1 MGKFSAESVK
11 ARLTNLAVSFVATSC
26 VVLTVCLF
34 LVEHS
39 HARRVRLSSASS
51 SSLEFHSLVN
61 RLRNFEERVPQ
72 VAKYDVTSVFREG
85 LPAQEAEV
93 RNVEWPQFFSR
104 QLSFQPLHPADATHP
119 RGGAENVAAEG
130 RMLSDEGAP
139 TEPETRKRGETSH
152 VYGGLPHG
160 RLNNVIAQLNR
171 DVAVPNISSLAET
184 ASTKSQASEP
194 YDVQSSTDDS
204 EEDSYS
210 VSLASSSIDSGT
222 DLPQLLDASSVTA
235 SAHGNSPL
243 ANDRPSVS
251 QHDAFPNVPQPVNNL
266 SDALKDSVKTEQ
278 MLNKFLYHLRD
289 VATVQAQ
296 QIRSNAGDLSMQADH
311 VQLATGLQQFCTHLK
326 TRDLRPRT
334 EKQSWLGRTF
344 HRLGRAFGTVKRRL
358 VVVRTKISKWLR
370 SHKKNNEKKKAPKVY
385 SALKRM
391 ASRAWA
397 HTKMVGKRVIAQ
409 IMRMLPL
416 FFFLLNTFVL
426 GFSISSVVV
435 APNPFSIIAVVC
447 AASNILSYAFSEGT
461 RIRGVEL
468 TRSIASQ
475 SESHQIELFGFVW
488 ADLKAEQDVAD
499 LSQIPGGESEGS
511 EKEAER
517 SDSNVEAIKLSQ
529 DIDRDQS
536 VPEEGLKA
544 SPASQTLEAVRRKM
558 YENLKCNSEQKLRQK
573 LKNDIKEAWR
583 TQRWKRLNVI
593 IFASLRLLLEYA
605 SLGVKSFLEL
615 FGSAWLWVL
624 DHTLR
629 KSVRQLR
636 MFKLFGKVSVF
647 GEKLFYFMQWWMM
660 KARYYVEYADTI
672 RDLVIFIVE
681 NTSKISLL
689 LHGGLSLV
697 GGTGGLIFLCVFLWK
712 LSKPAWKLYLTDTA
726 LKTSS
731 IHEKAAK
738 EFMLCQK
745 DYHNF
750 LLGTRAIIGDEN
762 HRPAIELY
770 LPQQQATELIFLMA
784 YLERYKFPQATHRVG
799 LLEGSNPMQ
808 QYVAYQRVTRLRD
821 LMSRIPPESRGV
833 LVSLFSEL
841 KRWDMART
849 ADSLHSL
856 IMNNLQHCAVLYGR
870 RDLAMLINK
879 AITRYQADD
888 LNRFPGGWVRFKSS
902 EQRSL
907 SRTLSFLV
915 SNDPIVLN
923 SPPILQRR
931 IQAFLTSS
939 QRSQMN
945 SYQLNW
951 LANTVISC
959 AYQII
964 DKELLFTLDGNN
976 DYSLDRATIRINNFP
991 FFGHSDSRA
1000 LKQQLKTFFTFFPVS
1015 MRSRPRRRHI
1025 GRRIPSVNAHLTVPS
1040 GAINL
1045 LGRRRRSR
1053 SDSNLP
1059 ALQMEKRTNCPV
1071 QEPAVEIDTTMRYI
1085 KLRFLTSTT
1094 SAAPPVAHQSPEE
1107 EGSLEAQSERAE
1119 ADRLCAEMAARSV
1132 VHEQVSL
1139 SFKRDV
1145 RRTLFG
1151 LPDAV
1156 CAPMNFP
1163 GFVALSRLT
1172 DEFVNGGVTDEQ
1184 LPEALS
1190 AGLDILVN
1198 EHSSLVLAFAR
1209 MHQENE
1215 KLAKK
1220 ANAEMH
1226 RRDNSGF
1233 NMDKKD
1239 SDHTS
1244 EATAPLL
1251 VHTSPSVSTKRKR
1264 ARVTFSSTA
1273 ETDVP
1278 PELIQDAGDGR
1289 NGKQGTFDSSHKK
1302 RRSTHGKGPV
1312 TDVETASA
1320 FGLKEVQQ
1328 FSQHISSL
1336 PQLTRL
1342 TRIVRE
1348 EAFKRVVL
1356 QYVEELL
1363 PFSLTSVGFNREAM
1377 HHFTVI
1383 LGIIQTAFRYQPW
1396 RLVEYIRDRL
1406 LSVHLRGQM
1415 NDAADVEETTRET
1428 QSTESQ
1434 ATGDRIRAAAEAS
1447 EKRQARAAILDIVLQ
1462 LFSESLARKIH
1473 GTLGRE
1479 GSGTKPSFHHRVPL
1493 AFSTWHSESFEK
1505 VYFFGK
1511 IGNFVQGQT
1520 FNQIKEIVTVEFQR
1534 CLEAVDVAIDRLE
1547 RNKGRTSRGRRSRA
1561 PELLI
1566 QLFDSDSEGEFERKS
1581 EAIRSMQGRVQ
1592 EELENFLV
1600 LRIGADEE
1608 EAAKSQRMIIRT
1620 DQTEGRPMIDEP
1632 VFDKNEV
1639 ITFFKEGRKLVGDI
1653 LQTNTDR
1660 MVRALRWGY
1669 WKEDHFGCLDLSLKG
1684 TNQLAVYLTE
1694 AFKLLLDAKTP
1705 KITKFWTRVRKRLGR
1720 IPRQEDVSASRLA
1733 EGLISRLRV
1742 LHQSGLD
1749 GTYGSIDLRYSY
1761 KTVNSEAWSSAE
1773 LQSEQRPGPAR
1784 TLSTAVFH
1792 SLPAGSTDDDEAAAA
1807 VTAPSR
1813 KPDDES
1819 PIVIS

>member
-1 MGKFSAESVK
+1 MGKFSDESVTT
-11 ARLTNLAVSFVATSC
+11 RLTNVAVSFVATSC
-26 VVLTVCLF
+26 FVLTVCHF
-34 LVEHS
+34 LVEQS
-39 HARRVRLSSASS
+39 HATRVRLSSASS
-51 SSLEFHSLVN
+51 FSLEFHSLVN

-72 VAKYDVTSVFREG
+72 VAKYEVTSVYRED
-85 LPAQEAEV
+85 LPAHEAEV
-93 RNVEWPQFFSR
+93 RNVEWQHFFSKHP
-104 QLSFQPLHPADATHP
+104 SFQPLHPPDATHP
-119 RGGAENVAAEG
+119 RGGAQNVAAEG
-130 RMLSDEGAP
+130 RMLSDEGARTKP
-139 TEPETRKRGETSH
+139 DTWKRGETSR
-152 VYGGLPHG
+152 VYGGFPHG
-160 RLNNVIAQLNR
+160 RLLRNKVVAQLNR
-171 DVAVPNISSLAET
+171 GVTVPNIFSLTET

-194 YDVQSSTDDS
+194 SDAQSSTDDS

-210 VSLASSSIDSGT
+210 VSLASSPIDLGA
-222 DLPQLLDASSVTA
+222 DLPQLLDGSSVTA

-243 ANDRPSVS
+243 VNDRPSGS
-251 QHDAFPNVPQPVNNL
+251 QHDAVPNVPQPVNNL
-266 SDALKDSVKTEQ
+266 SDALKDPVKTEK

-289 VATVQAQ
+289 VTTVQAQ

-344 HRLGRAFGTVKRRL
+344 HRLGRAFGAVKTRL
-358 VVVRTKISKWLR
+358 VVVRTKISKWMR
-370 SHKKNNEKKKAPKVY
+370 SHKKNNEQKKAPKVY
-385 SALKRM
+385 NALKRM

-416 FFFLLNTFVL
+416 FFFLLNTVVL

-447 AASNILSYAFSEGT
+447 AVSNILSYAFSEGT

-468 TRSIASQ
+468 TRTIASH

-499 LSQIPGGESEGS
+499 LAQIPGGESEGS
-511 EKEAER
+511 EKKAER
-517 SDSNVEAIKLSQ
+517 RDANVEAIKLSQ
-529 DIDRDQS
+529 DIDRERS
-536 VPEEGLKA
+536 VPEEELKA
-544 SPASQTLEAVRRKM
+544 SPESQTLEAVRTKM

-573 LKNDIKEAWR
+573 LKSDIKEAWR

-672 RDLVIFIVE
+672 RDLVVFIVE

-731 IHEKAAK
+731 IHEKAAT

-750 LLGTRAIIGDEN
+750 LLGTRAVIGDEN
-762 HRPAIELY
+762 YRPALELY
-770 LPQQQATELIFLMA
+770 LPEQQATELIFLMA
-784 YLERYKFPQATHRVG
+784 YLERYKFPQAAHRVG

-821 LMSRIPPESRGV
+821 LMSRIPPDSRGV

-841 KRWDMART
+841 KRWDMTRT

-856 IMNNLQHCAVLYGR
+856 IMNNLQHCAILYGR

-879 AITRYQADD
+879 AITRYQADG
-888 LNRFPGGWVRFKSS
+888 LHRFPGGWVRFKSS
-902 EQRSL
+902 ELRSL

-931 IQAFLTSS
+931 IQAYLTSS

-945 SYQLNW
+945 SYQLDW
-951 LANTVISC
+951 LANTVIRC

-964 DKELLFTLDGNN
+964 DKELLFTLGGDN
-976 DYSLDRATIRINNFP
+976 DYSLDKATIRINNFP

-1000 LKQQLKTFFTFFPVS
+1000 LKQLLKTFFTFFPVS
-1015 MRSRPRRRHI
+1015 LPSRPRRRHS
-1025 GRRIPSVNAHLTVPS
+1025 RRRVASGNVHLTVPS
-1040 GAINL
+1040 PTKL
-1045 LGRRRRSR
+1045 LRRSTRSR

-1059 ALQMEKRTNCPV
+1059 ALQTQKRTDCPV
-1071 QEPAVEIDTTMRYI
+1071 QEPAVEIDATKRSV

-1094 SAAPPVAHQSPEE
+1094 SAAPPVAHQLPEE
-1107 EGSLEAQSERAE
+1107 EGSRDAESERAE

-1139 SFKRDV
+1139 RFKKDA

-1163 GFVALSRLT
+1163 GFVALSRLI
-1172 DEFVNGGVTDEQ
+1172 DEFVNGGVTDE
-1184 LPEALS
+1184 LFPEALA

-1220 ANAEMH
+1220 VNEEMH
-1226 RRDNSGF
+1226 RHDNRRF
-1233 NMDKKD
+1233 HMDRRD
-1239 SDHTS
+1239 SDQTS
-1244 EATAPLL
+1244 EVTPPLR
-1251 VHTSPSVSTKRKR
+1251 VNTFPSVPTKRKR
-1264 ARVTFSSTA
+1264 ARVTVSATA

-1278 PELIQDAGDGR
+1278 PELTRDAGDDR
-1289 NGKQGTFDSSHKK
+1289 KGKQGTFDSSHKK
-1302 RRSTHGKGPV
+1302 RRSIRGKAPV

-1320 FGLKEVQQ
+1320 FDLKEVQQ
-1328 FSQHISSL
+1328 FSQHVSSL

-1348 EAFKRVVL
+1348 EAFKHVVL

-1377 HHFTVI
+1377 HHFMAI
-1383 LGIIQTAFRYQPW
+1383 LGIIQTAFRYEPW

-1415 NDAADVEETTRET
+1415 NDAADVEETTREN

-1447 EKRQARAAILDIVLQ
+1447 EKRQARAAILDIVVQ
-1462 LFSESLARKIH
+1462 LFSENLAETIH
-1473 GTLGRE
+1473 GTLERE

-1493 AFSTWHSESFEK
+1493 PFSTWHSGSYEK
-1505 VYFFGK
+1505 VYFLGK

-1520 FNQIKEIVTVEFQR
+1520 FNQIKEIVTVEIHR

-1547 RNKGRTSRGRRSRA
+1547 HNKGRMSTGRRSRA

-1566 QLFDSDSEGEFERKS
+1566 QRVDSDSEGEFERQS
-1581 EAIRSMQGRVQ
+1581 EAIRRMQGRVQ

-1600 LRIGADEE
+1600 LRIGTDDE
-1608 EAAKSQRMIIRT
+1608 EAAKSLRVIIGT
-1620 DQTEGRPMIDEP
+1620 DQAEGRPMVDDP
-1632 VFDKNEV
+1632 VFDKNEI
-1639 ITFFKEGRKLVGDI
+1639 ITFFKEGRKLVGDV

-1660 MVRALRWGY
+1660 IVRALRWGY
-1669 WKEDHFGCLDLSLKG
+1669 WKEDHFGCLDLSLNG
-1684 TNQLAVYLTE
+1684 TNKLAVYLTE
-1694 AFKLLLDAKTP
+1694 AFKLLLAAKTP

-1749 GTYGSIDLRYSY
+1749 GTYGSVDLRYSY
-1761 KTVNSEAWSSAE
+1761 KTINSEAWSSAE

-1784 TLSTAVFH
+1784 TPSTAAFH
-1792 SLPAGSTDDDEAAAA
+1792 SLPAGSTDDDEGAAA
-1807 VTAPSR
+1807 VTPPSR
-1813 KPDDES
+1813 KPDEES
-1819 PIVIS
+1819 PIS